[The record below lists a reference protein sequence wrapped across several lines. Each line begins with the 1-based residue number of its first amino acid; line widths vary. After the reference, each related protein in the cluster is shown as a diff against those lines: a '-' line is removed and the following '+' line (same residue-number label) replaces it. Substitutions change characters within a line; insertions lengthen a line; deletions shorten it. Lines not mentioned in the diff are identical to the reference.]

1 MDIEIGDKTFTP
13 GTYRSKS
20 AINIAH
26 GTVVT
31 LNGNFEASTLVTT
44 ADTVFIPENGAK
56 GERLL
61 GSQQCGHAWGWKL
74 C

>member
-1 MDIEIGDKTFTP
+1 
-13 GTYRSKS
+13 
-20 AINIAH
+20 
-26 GTVVT
+26 VVT